1 MTAEPASTRPTAR
14 PGEAGQEHRPGT
26 ALAGASVGTFVEFY
40 DFAVY
45 ALTVPIIA
53 SAFFPDG
60 NSTAA
65 LLSALAVYG
74 VAFVIR
80 PLGGIVFGILGD
92 RIGRRSVLMAV
103 LLLIGTTTALIGLLP
118 TFDQIGYLAPALLVT
133 LRLLQGLSAG
143 GEVTSATSF
152 ALEHAPDGRRSRWIT
167 TVIAMSAVSSIVGL
181 IVVLSLN
188 AVLSDEAFESWGWR
202 IPFLIALPLSVIG
215 LYIRLR
221 TDESPAFV
229 RAREQQEL
237 SSAPLREALQTERAA
252 IGFTAALAAMSALAF
267 YYLVGYFPTYLQ
279 VTAEMSRTAA
289 LTSNGIAL
297 AVFTVA
303 LILAGTVGDRIGRRT
318 MIRVG
323 ALALIV
329 TSIPAFYLAALGG
342 LASVAGQIIVALSL
356 AIFGG
361 GSYATLLEIFPTR
374 TRLTGSALGY
384 NIGYAV
390 FGGTAPL
397 LAAYFVEASG
407 SPQAPGFYLSI
418 IAAIVALC
426 VWKVPEAKSLKVHR

>member
-1 MTAEPASTRPTAR
+1 MTADAASPQPAAP
-14 PGEAGQEHRPGT
+14 PGDTKQEHRPGT

-103 LLLIGTTTALIGLLP
+103 LLLIGISTALIGLLP
-118 TFDQIGYLAPALLVT
+118 TFDQVGYLAPALLVT

-188 AVLSDEAFESWGWR
+188 AALSDEAFESWGWR
-202 IPFLIALPLSVIG
+202 IPFLIALPLSIVG

-229 RAREQQEL
+229 RAREKREL
-237 SSAPLREALQTERAA
+237 SSAPLQEALRTERSA
-252 IGFTAALAAMSALAF
+252 IGFTIALAAMSALTF

-279 VTAEMSRTAA
+279 VTADMSRTAA
-289 LTSNGIAL
+289 LTTNGIAL
-297 AVFTVA
+297 AVFTAA
-303 LILAGTVGDRIGRRT
+303 LILAGTIGDRIGRRT

-323 ALALIV
+323 VLALIV

-342 LASVAGQIIVALSL
+342 VASAAGQIMIAVSL

-397 LAAYFVEASG
+397 LAAYLVEVSG
-407 SPQAPGFYLSI
+407 SPQAPGFYL
-418 IAAIVALC
+418 AIMAVVVAVC
-426 VWKVPEAKSLKVHR
+426 AWNVPEARDLKVNR